1 MLSLSPGSWL
11 LLLLF
16 RPCMMMVFTIII
28 MQQPPLT
35 VLYQVFYTA
44 VESCHLHFNRLIS
57 HTNMLYFLFSVVAV
71 LCTTGNSQVS
81 TKVRP
86 QPPSTI
92 VSALEI
98 VRDCC
103 QHINDVE
110 NLLTC
115 SNMSKSMSNSHS
127 GKVSLVT
134 YLDSD
139 KGQFNIPDIFKFGAY
154 MVANTAAYAE
164 LNDYSFRWL
173 ARDTGSNYQPGD
185 ARWNKVKIID
195 EALDPVTGWA
205 KDR

>member
-1 MLSLSPGSWL
+1 
-11 LLLLF
+11 
-16 RPCMMMVFTIII
+16 
-28 MQQPPLT
+28 
-35 VLYQVFYTA
+35 
-44 VESCHLHFNRLIS
+44 
-57 HTNMLYFLFSVVAV
+57 
-71 LCTTGNSQVS
+71 
-81 TKVRP
+81 
-86 QPPSTI
+86 
-92 VSALEI
+92 
-98 VRDCC
+98 
-103 QHINDVE
+103 
-110 NLLTC
+110 
-115 SNMSKSMSNSHS
+115 MSKSMSNSHS

>member
-1 MLSLSPGSWL
+1 MMS
-11 LLLLF
+11 LLF
-16 RPCMMMVFTIII
+16 SIVS
-28 MQQPPLT
+28 
-35 VLYQVFYTA
+35 VLFYA
-44 VESCHLHFNRLIS
+44 N
-57 HTNMLYFLFSVVAV
+57 
-71 LCTTGNSQVS
+71 GNAQVS

-86 QPPSTI
+86 QPPSKI
-92 VSALEI
+92 ISSLE
-98 VRDCC
+98 VVQDCC
-103 QHINDVE
+103 QHIDDVE
-110 NLLTC
+110 KLLRC
-115 SNMSKSMSNSHS
+115 SNTSKSMSPSHFS
-127 GKVSLVT
+127 KVSLVT

-173 ARDTGSNYQPGD
+173 TRDTGSNYQPGD